1 MHKIDKNMKQRD
13 EERQILL
20 YMYKND
26 NYLGGDREKSDYGN
40 IKNIQH

>member
-26 NYLGGDREKSDYGN
+26 NYLGGDREKSNNGIIIEN
-40 IKNIQH
+40 QH